1 MAVPCRGLVNP
12 SGGVAGCVVDGV
24 IWRSLAG
31 VRGVAVD
38 TMITGKDVRN
48 TIDGIF
54 VLVVFC
60 YITIAAVSFVAG
72 VACSWAWGLLR

>member
-1 MAVPCRGLVNP
+1 MI
-12 SGGVAGCVVDGV
+12 SGNE
-24 IWRSLAG
+24 
-31 VRGVAVD
+31 
-38 TMITGKDVRN
+38 VRN

-60 YITIAAVSFVAG
+60 YIAIAAVSFVAG